1 MGIVRDDLQVVYE
14 VDLGVH
20 VSRFDQLLLGSGLQ
34 KQVLAGLL
42 GLDPRTIDNYR
53 KQDRKFGALE
63 GELLLKLERLFE
75 YGSTIFESPEAFK
88 EWLFLPAFAL
98 NQKTPLSYLNTSTG
112 VDLVEGALDQIEQG
126 YVV

>member
-14 VDLGVH
+14 VDLGIH
-20 VSRFDQLLLGSGLQ
+20 VSRFDQLLLRSGLQ
-34 KQVLAGLL
+34 KQLLAGLL

-53 KQDRKFGALE
+53 KHDRRFGALE

-75 YGSTIFESPEAFK
+75 YGSAIFESPEAFK
-88 EWLFLPAFAL
+88 EWLSLPSFAL
-98 NQKTPLSYLNTSTG
+98 NQKPPLSYLNTSTG
-112 VDLVEGALDQIEQG
+112 VDLVEGALDHIEQG